1 MRNASVVKN
10 ILKGAFMKKL
20 FTLIAVVVFIFI
32 FIGLMPIHGES
43 EIYDS
48 VLRLHVLANSDSE
61 EDQALKLRVRDSIL
75 ARSAELLADCNTR
88 EEAIEV
94 INASREDLLEA
105 AKNTVQDEGYDYPVR
120 IELCEEEYPTRSYE
134 SMCFPS
140 GEYLSLRVLIGDAEG
155 QNWWCVLF
163 PPLCLSAATERAAA
177 EDAFI
182 SVGLTDDQYKII
194 TETDTPAYQVRFKIL
209 ESIEDGKSS
218 IGKFFGKK

>member
-1 MRNASVVKN
+1 MYNASFVKN

-20 FTLIAVVVFIFI
+20 FTLLAAIAFVFI

-61 EDQALKLRVRDSIL
+61 EDQALKLLVRDSIL
-75 ARSAELLADCNTR
+75 AHSAEIFEGCQTR
-88 EEAIEV
+88 EEAIAV
-94 INASREDLLEA
+94 INANRDSLEA
-105 AKNTVQDEGYDYPVR
+105 AAKKTVTDAGYDYPVR
-120 IELCEEEYPTRSYE
+120 IELCEEEYPTKSYE
-134 SMCFPS
+134 AMCFPS
-140 GEYLSLRVLIGDAEG
+140 GEYLSLRVLIGEAEG

-163 PPLCLSAATERAAA
+163 PPLCLSAATERRVA

-182 SVGLTDDQYKII
+182 AVGLTDDQYKII
-194 TETDTPAYQVRFKIL
+194 TETDTPTYQVRFKIL